1 MLRFSLFVTLL
12 IALGACGTDADTPA
26 AADITTAEQVS
37 DAMLSAFEAN
47 IGAVEGF
54 TVRAEGAEGRYT
66 VRPDTASMDRVV
78 LEIVPPGPLDRPGPG
93 AQLIYTHVPNVR
105 RIATGLRGATFEGRS
120 TRDGRPAYVLST
132 DNPESMLGEGGA
144 PTMDGDRVL
153 RVYVDPETF
162 DILEIYQSFEA
173 DSSAFTTRL
182 VYSDF
187 ETTDGLR
194 LAHKVVQTTTGLNQA
209 IPETQ
214 RIAIGGQIGL
224 ALRQAEQMPQG
235 PERAARI
242 AELESELRAV
252 TEGIQELTLEIESVE
267 VGVPEP
273 VQQPE
278 AGSGPPPPAPP
289 AP

>member
-1 MLRFSLFVTLL
+1 MLRLSLFASLL
-12 IALGACGTDADTPA
+12 VVLGACRPDADAPEA
-26 AADITTAEQVS
+26 AELTSAQEVS
-37 DAMLSAFEAN
+37 DAMMAAFDAN

-66 VRPDTASMDRVV
+66 VRPDTASMDRVA
-78 LEIVPPGPLDRPGPG
+78 LEVVPPGPLDRPGPG
-93 AQLIYTHVPNVR
+93 AQLVYNHVPNVH
-105 RIATGLRGATFEGRS
+105 RIAKGLRSATFEGRS
-120 TRDGRPAYVLST
+120 SRDGRPVYVLST
-132 DNPESMLGEGGA
+132 DRPESLLGEGGVPA
-144 PTMDGDRVL
+144 MAGERAL

-182 VYSDF
+182 IYSDF

-194 LAHKVVQTTTGLNQA
+194 LAHRVVQTTTGLNQA

-214 RIAIGGQIGL
+214 RIAVGGQIGF

-252 TEGIQELTLEIESVE
+252 TEGIQELTLEITSVE
-267 VGVPEP
+267 VGVPAP
-273 VQQPE
+273 APRP
-278 AGSGPPPPAPP
+278 ASGPPPPSAP
-289 AP
+289 